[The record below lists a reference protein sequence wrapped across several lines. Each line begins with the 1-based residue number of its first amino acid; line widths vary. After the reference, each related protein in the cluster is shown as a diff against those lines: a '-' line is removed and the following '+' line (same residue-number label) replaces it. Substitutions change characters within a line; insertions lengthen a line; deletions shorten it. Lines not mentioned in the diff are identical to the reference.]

1 MTGQHRR
8 IGDDAPDD
16 IEPTGG
22 PVVNYA
28 KLGAAV
34 VATILSAI
42 IAALTGDAVISDI
55 EWINIGIAGVGAL
68 AVFSAPNVP
77 GAPVVK
83 TILAV
88 LSAVLVLLVNL
99 IADGVTISEWMQLG
113 VAALGALGVYAVPNQ
128 GSNRVTA

>member
-1 MTGQHRR
+1 
-8 IGDDAPDD
+8 
-16 IEPTGG
+16 
-22 PVVNYA
+22 VNYA

-34 VATILSAI
+34 VATILSGI
-42 IAALTGDAVISDI
+42 VAALTGDAVISDV
-55 EWINIGIAGVGAL
+55 EWINIAIAGVGAL

-77 GAPVVK
+77 GAPVTK
-83 TILAV
+83 TVLAV

>member
-1 MTGQHRR
+1 
-8 IGDDAPDD
+8 
-16 IEPTGG
+16 
-22 PVVNYA
+22 VNYA

-42 IAALTGDAVISDI
+42 IAALTGDAVIGST
-55 EWINIGIAGVGAL
+55 EWINIAIAGVGAL

-99 IADGVTISEWMQLG
+99 IADGITISEWMQLG
-113 VAALGALGVYAVPNQ
+113 VAALGALGVFVVPNQ
-128 GSNRVTA
+128 PADEVVA